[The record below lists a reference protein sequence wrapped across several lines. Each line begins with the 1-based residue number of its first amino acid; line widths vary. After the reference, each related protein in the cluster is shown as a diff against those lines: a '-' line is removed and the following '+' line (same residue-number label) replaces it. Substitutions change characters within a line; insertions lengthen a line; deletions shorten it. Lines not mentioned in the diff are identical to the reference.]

1 MDEPLESKIKQLLM
15 HNKSETIEHLA
26 EVLNVSAGEIRAAL
40 KKLEEQGY
48 ARAGELFGRDK

>member
-26 EVLNVSAGEIRAAL
+26 EVLDVSVGEIRAAL
-40 KKLEEQGY
+40 KKLEEQGH
-48 ARAGELFGRDK
+48 AIAGELLG